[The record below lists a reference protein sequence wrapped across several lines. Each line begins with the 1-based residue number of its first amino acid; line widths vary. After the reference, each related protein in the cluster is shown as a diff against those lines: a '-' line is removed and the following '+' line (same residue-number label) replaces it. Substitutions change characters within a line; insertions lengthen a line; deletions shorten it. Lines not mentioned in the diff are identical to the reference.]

1 MSKLFISE
9 NNKKN
14 TFIEEKYT
22 QGTIDKVK

>member
-14 TFIEEKYT
+14 IFIEEKYT